1 MQLSERLSYPISMA
15 ELERRWAAVRKAM
28 DEAGIDVLV
37 MQNNNDHMGGYV
49 KYFTDLPATN
59 GYPVTVIFPRDDDM
73 TLIGQGPFD
82 KKQELPH
89 AGDGMRRGVK
99 TWLTTPSYA
108 SAHYTAVY
116 DARLADG
123 ELQKYAKAKVGF
135 VGTYQMSVAV
145 ADYLRQN
152 SLKNANIVE
161 ASDLVDQIKV
171 IKSPEEIAA
180 IAATARMQDG
190 AMKAAFAAIK
200 PGMRDTEVAAIAQ
213 EYSQR
218 HGSENGIYL
227 CASAPLGAPAQLA
240 QRHYQNRT
248 LKEGDYFV
256 LLVEDSGPGGFY
268 TELGRT
274 CVLGKVP
281 EQMKEEFQF
290 TLEARRFTL
299 ERLVPGASC
308 SEIWTQYNDFMK
320 KNGRPAESRLY
331 CHGQGYDLVE
341 RPLVRHDEPMQ
352 IKKNMN
358 IVVHPTYVHNG
369 MMSWVCDNYMIEEN
383 GPGPRLHAFPE
394 EIIEIR

>member
-1 MQLSERLSYPISMA
+1 MKLSERLNHPISMG
-15 ELERRWAAVRKAM
+15 ELERRWAAIRKAM
-28 DEAGIDVLV
+28 AEANIDVLV
-37 MQNNNDHMGGYV
+37 FQNNNDYMGGYV
-49 KYFTDLPATN
+49 KYVTDLPATN

-82 KKQELPH
+82 KKQNLPH
-89 AGDGMRRGVK
+89 EGDGVRRGIK

-108 SAHYTAVY
+108 SVHYTAAY
-116 DARLADG
+116 DAKLADAS
-123 ELQKYAKAKVGF
+123 LQEYGRATVGF
-135 VGTYQMSVAV
+135 VGTYQMSVV
-145 ADYLRQN
+145 LADHLRDN
-152 SLKNANIVE
+152 SLKNARIVE
-161 ASDLVDQIKV
+161 ASDLVDRIKV
-171 IKSPEEIAA
+171 IKSPEEIDAVK
-180 IAATARMQDG
+180 ATAMMQDG
-190 AMKAAFAAIK
+190 AMKAAFDAIR

-227 CASAPLGAPAQLA
+227 CASAPLGSPSQLA

-256 LLVEDSGPGGFY
+256 LLVEDNGPGGFY

-281 EQMKEEFQF
+281 EQMKDEFQF
-290 TLEARRFTL
+290 TLEARKFTL
-299 ERLVPGASC
+299 DRLVPGASC
-308 SEIWTQYNDFMK
+308 ADIWTAYNDFMAR
-320 KNGRPAESRLY
+320 NGRPKESRLY

-341 RPLVRHDEPMQ
+341 RPLIRRDEPMR
-352 IKKNMN
+352 IMEGMN
-358 IVVHPTYVHNG
+358 IVVHPTYVQNG

-394 EIIEIR
+394 EIVEIR